1 MVKFLARRLVNYI
14 ILIVVATSGTY
25 FLASKT
31 LNPRARFEGK
41 NPPTPEST
49 INRNLDQYNINPH
62 VSVFHRFAK
71 WVDMLFHG
79 SLGQTPFGE
88 SVAWSMYHR
97 MGVTLQLL
105 ILGSILGAL
114 VGVAAGVLSAV
125 KQYKLTDNLIG
136 GFSYLTLATPVFVVA
151 TILEIIAV
159 QINKAVG
166 HKIFVY
172 TGAFSPGLQG
182 GFFDHLGDRVSH
194 LILPTLSLTLFGLA
208 AYSRYQRSAMLDVL
222 GSEYIRTARAKG
234 LTRRSALIKHGLR
247 TALIP
252 MSVFFAYSF
261 GLILVGATLTE
272 IVFGWHGMG
281 ELLVTSIQQ
290 DDINTSTALVGF
302 AAILILLAGMLSDIL
317 YAALDPRVRG

>member
-1 MVKFLARRLVNYI
+1 MLKFLARRLVNYV
-14 ILIVVATSGTY
+14 ILIVVATVGTY

-31 LNPRARFEGK
+31 LDPTARFQGR
-41 NPPTPEST
+41 NPPVPQAT
-49 INRNLDQYNINPH
+49 IDHTLNAYNINPR
-62 VSVFHRFAK
+62 VSVFRRFGR
-71 WVDMLFHG
+71 WVDLLFHG
-79 SLGQTPFGE
+79 SLGKTPFGN
-88 SVAWSMYHR
+88 SVAHSMYDR

-105 ILGSILGAL
+105 IVGSILGAI
-114 VGVAAGVLSAV
+114 VGVIAGVVSAV
-125 KQYKLTDNLIG
+125 KQYKATDNIIG

-159 QINKAVG
+159 QINDTIG
-166 HKIFVY
+166 HRLFVY
-172 TGAFSPGLQG
+172 TGAFTPGLSG
-182 GFFDHLGDRVSH
+182 GFFTHFGDRLSH

-234 LTRRSALIKHGLR
+234 LTRRQALIRHGLR

-261 GLILVGATLTE
+261 GTILVGATLTE
-272 IVFGWHGMG
+272 IIFGWHGMG

-290 DDINTSTALVGF
+290 DDINTSAALVGF
-302 AAILILLAGMLSDIL
+302 TAILILLAGMLSDIL